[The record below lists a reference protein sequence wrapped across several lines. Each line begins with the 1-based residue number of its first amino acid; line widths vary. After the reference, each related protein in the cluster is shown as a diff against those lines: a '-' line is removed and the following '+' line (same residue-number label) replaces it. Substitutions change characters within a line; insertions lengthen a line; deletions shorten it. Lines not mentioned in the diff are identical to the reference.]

1 MAHPKSAS
9 GTMAEA
15 DAAVAISVE
24 GLVKRYGTLTAVNQV
39 SFTVRRGETFG
50 LLGPNGAGK
59 TTTLE
64 IIEGLRQAD
73 EGRVMV
79 AGIDVKAQPRQARS
93 IMGIQ
98 LQDAGLFDKLTVA
111 ETIRLFSTFHRK
123 QVPVKSLI
131 QRLQLQEKA
140 NSFVH
145 TLSGGQRQRLS
156 IALALVNDPQVV
168 FLDEP
173 TTGLDPQARRHLW
186 EIIRSIRDDGRTIV
200 LTTHYM
206 EEAEVLCD
214 RVAIVDHGE
223 LIALDTPG
231 QLIRRYA
238 PGVKVFVAPADDV
251 ADRAD
256 ASAWVASLRTLPGV
270 HDVVDGN
277 GQEETVVYTNAFE
290 ETIDAL
296 LKLGKNGDIRYRSLR
311 VEASNLEDVFLTLTG
326 RRLRE

>member
-1 MAHPKSAS
+1 MAHVQPALA
-9 GTMAEA
+9 TEA
-15 DAAVAISVE
+15 DTAVAIRVE
-24 GLVKRYGTLTAVNQV
+24 GLVKRYGTLTAVNGV
-39 SFTVRRGETFG
+39 SFEVKRGETFG

-64 IIEGLRQAD
+64 IIEGLREAD
-73 EGRVMV
+73 EGRVTV
-79 AGIDVKAQPRQARS
+79 EGIDVRAQARQARS
-93 IMGIQ
+93 LMGIQ
-98 LQDAGLFDKLTVA
+98 LQEAGLFDKLTVA
-111 ETIRLFSTFHRK
+111 ETIRMFSTFHRRH
-123 QVPVKSLI
+123 VPVQSLI
-131 QRLQLQEKA
+131 ERLQLQEKA
-140 NSFVH
+140 KSFVH

-156 IALALVNDPQVV
+156 IALALVNDPRVV

-223 LIALDTPG
+223 LIALDTPA

-238 PGVKVFVAPADDV
+238 PGVKVYVTPADEQDGW
-251 ADRAD
+251 ADTLRA
-256 ASAWVASLRTLPGV
+256 LPGV
-270 HDVVDGN
+270 HEVADAD
-277 GQEETVVYTNAFE
+277 GQEETIVYTNSFE

-296 LKLGKNGDIRYRSLR
+296 LKLGRSGGIRYRSLR